1 LKPTAAALRS
11 TSGFTSLVNA
21 YINGL
26 FSLHQPF
33 SSLSL
38 RDTQDSLLSSWDENK
53 GLSYSKTEEQFIG
66 SSSKLSLTDEDT
78 STISM
83 MSELL
88 MYLLIFSQ
96 VSNPSII
103 GMFMSRRITSKWL
116 RGRAITLSRA
126 SSPLL
131 AD

>member
-1 LKPTAAALRS
+1 M
-11 TSGFTSLVNA
+11 
-21 YINGL
+21 
-26 FSLHQPF
+26 
-33 SSLSL
+33 
-38 RDTQDSLLSSWDENK
+38 QDSLLSSWNENK
-53 GLSYSKTEEQFIG
+53 GLSYGKSEEQFIG

-96 VSNPSII
+96 VSNPFII
-103 GMFMSRRITSKWL
+103 GMLMSRRITSKWL
-116 RGRAITLSRA
+116 RGSAITLSRA